1 MPLDVFLLASWI
13 GSAAFAL
20 SGFLVGARK
29 NLDLMGVFILAFLTA
44 NGGGMIRDALVGQTP
59 MALTDMSGFLIVVI
73 AFTLGLILA
82 RMKHTAIEKRALFV
96 ITDSI
101 GLVAFS
107 LTGALVGLEFGLSV
121 FGVAVLSFITATGGG
136 ILRDI
141 LANEV
146 PAVFKSD
153 FYGSIAV
160 LVALTIYVLDMY
172 GYHSDLSTF
181 IVFLMALSLRLIAYK
196 MQWHLPRLKF

>member
-1 MPLDVFLLASWI
+1 MSLDVFLLASWI

-44 NGGGMIRDALVGQTP
+44 NGGGMIRDVFIGQTP
-59 MALTDMSGFLIVVI
+59 LVLTDMSGFLIVLL
-73 AFTLGLILA
+73 AFGIGLVLA
-82 RMKHTAIEKRALFV
+82 RMKQTAIEQRAFFV
-96 ITDSI
+96 VTDSI

-107 LTGALVGLEFGLSV
+107 LTGTLVALDAGLSV

-136 ILRDI
+136 IMRDV
-141 LANEV
+141 LVNEV

-153 FYGSIAV
+153 FYGSVAI
-160 LVALTIYVLDMY
+160 LVALAIYGLHAY
-172 GYHSDLSTF
+172 GFHSDMSTLV
-181 IVFLMALSLRLIAYK
+181 VFVTALSVRLAAYK
-196 MQWHLPRLKF
+196 MEWHLPRLKF